1 MYAHMFYTM
10 LVGVL
15 CGGKVLHPYVL
26 IYNCTV
32 VVRNNSSRHLWWGG
46 GLMHMCRVARVQLAE
61 SELVH
66 VAIWAQGG
74 SLCQGA
80 INFSRPPSLVI
91 VT

>member
-1 MYAHMFYTM
+1 
-10 LVGVL
+10 
-15 CGGKVLHPYVL
+15 
-26 IYNCTV
+26 
-32 VVRNNSSRHLWWGG
+32 
-46 GLMHMCRVARVQLAE
+46 LMHMCRVARVQLAE